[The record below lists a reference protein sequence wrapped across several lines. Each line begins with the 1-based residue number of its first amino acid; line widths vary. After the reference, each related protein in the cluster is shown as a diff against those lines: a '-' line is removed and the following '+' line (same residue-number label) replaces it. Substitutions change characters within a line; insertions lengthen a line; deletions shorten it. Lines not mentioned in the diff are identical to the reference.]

1 MAKQGQLS
9 LFYKIFNN
17 KYFILAVWI
26 FMAVFYTYK
35 YIGYG
40 SINNYL
46 IFKYTYFNASMGHNL
61 YAGYPQYYSDTNHY
75 GPIFCLI
82 IAPFAALTGNL
93 GMYFWQACN
102 VAFLFCAIQFLPLST
117 LKKNII
123 CIICAQELIIS
134 LKEFQTNGAIAALL
148 IFTWVLVENKK
159 DFWASLFIM
168 LGLFVKLYGVVG
180 VVFFLLSKQKKQF
193 IIGLFFWG
201 AVLFMLPMLFFSPG
215 FVAHSY
221 VDWYHSLMEKNA
233 QNVSMATQYQDISVT
248 GMVRRIVG
256 HPINILPI
264 LLTGVA
270 LFAWSS
276 LKNQLAA
283 DLRSRLLMLASC
295 LLFVVLF
302 STSSEHATYIIAFVG
317 VGIWFMSAPQPVS
330 KWQIALFAFTLYFGS
345 LFRTDIFPAYIKNNL
360 IMPYALKALPCLLVW
375 LAMVTEMLAKKPA
388 AAQQEAAP
396 LNDMITPTPTTI

>member
-9 LFYKIFNN
+9 LFYKIFSNR
-17 KYFILAVWI
+17 YFILAVWI
-26 FMAVFYTYK
+26 FLAVFYTYK

-46 IFKYTYFNASMGHNL
+46 IFKYTYFNAAMGHNL
-61 YAGYPQYYSDTNHY
+61 YAAYPQFYSDTNHY

-82 IAPFAALTGNL
+82 IAPFALLAGNL
-93 GMYFWQACN
+93 GLYFWQICN
-102 VAFLFCAIQFLPLST
+102 VAFLFCAIQLLPLST

-193 IIGLFFWG
+193 IAGLFFWG
-201 AVLFMLPMLFFSPG
+201 AVLFVLPMLFFSPA

-221 VDWYHSLMEKNA
+221 IDWYHSLMEKNA
-233 QNVSMATQYQDISVT
+233 QNISMSTQYQDISVT

-256 HPINILPI
+256 HQINILPI
-264 LLTGVA
+264 LLTAVV
-270 LFAWSS
+270 LFAVSS
-276 LKNQLAA
+276 LKKQMAA

-302 STSSEHATYIIAFVG
+302 STSSEHPTYIIAFVG
-317 VGIWFMSAPQPVS
+317 VGIWFMSAPQPVN

-360 IMPYALKALPCLLVW
+360 IMPYALKALPCLMVW
-375 LAMVTEMLAKKPA
+375 LTIVTEMLAKKPA
-388 AAQQEAAP
+388 AVQPEAAP